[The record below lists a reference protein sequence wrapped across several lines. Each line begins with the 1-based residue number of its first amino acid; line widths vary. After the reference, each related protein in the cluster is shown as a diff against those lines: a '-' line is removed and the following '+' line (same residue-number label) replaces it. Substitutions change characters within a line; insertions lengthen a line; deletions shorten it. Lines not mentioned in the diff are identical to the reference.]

1 MQARIVSSLPSSELG
16 LIKGT
21 LASLMLLSLRQT
33 RLASEMPLLALKT
46 RSDGRY
52 CAAVASS
59 PDSKLSGRL
68 KRESFVLLIGLS
80 ISL

>member
-1 MQARIVSSLPSSELG
+1 MQARIVSSLPSSEVG

-21 LASLMLLSLRQT
+21 LASLMLLSSRQT

-52 CAAVASS
+52 CAAVASL
-59 PDSKLSGRL
+59 P
-68 KRESFVLLIGLS
+68 
-80 ISL
+80 